1 MSKTP
6 FDAVMDAIG
15 KSGYHNHRRPLH
27 SDIVS
32 KGLLDDLLQRCE
44 TLAHDYSQGLV
55 KHWLNVNAPGGR
67 GRRLDLF
74 IGEPDPSTGGPSL
87 TGLRIGV
94 ENKSVMTAHRNR
106 TSRFDDLR
114 ETLDAVLRVRQEAVM
129 AATVLIGVADRV
141 LNVPD
146 RIKPRRK
153 NDFEAAVLPRLS
165 SGDQSLW
172 TEFDYAVSANRP
184 TDANRTFTQFR
195 ELPTRSPGLTHMY
208 GYDYVALIPVHVD
221 NVAPP
226 SVARKNHLGVNVDA
240 EYESML
246 DTLCRAYSARW
257 HT

>member
-6 FDAVMDAIG
+6 FDIVMDAIR

-32 KGLLDDLLQRCE
+32 KGILNDLLERCE
-44 TLAHDYSQGLV
+44 LLAEDYSRGVVQ
-55 KHWLNVNAPGGR
+55 HWLNVNAPGGR

-74 IGEPDPSTGGPSL
+74 VGEPDPTTGGPSL

-129 AATVLIGVADRV
+129 AATVLVGVADRV

-146 RIKPRRK
+146 RIKPQRK
-153 NDFEAAVLPRLS
+153 TDFEAAVLPRLS
-165 SGDQSLW
+165 SGDQTLW
-172 TEFDYAVSANRP
+172 AEFEYAVSPNRP
-184 TDANRTFTQFR
+184 TDAKRTFSQFR
-195 ELPTRSPGLTHMY
+195 ELPTRRPGLTHMH
-208 GYDYVALIPVHVD
+208 GCDYVGLIPVDVNNVD
-221 NVAPP
+221 PP
-226 SVARKNHLGVNVDA
+226 RVARKNDLGVDVDS

-246 DTLCRAYSARW
+246 DTLCRAYGARW